1 MLKINRQTDYAVR
14 VVLALAKQG
23 QAARLS
29 SAAIQQE
36 MLIPKAFIGR
46 IVAQLAAAGII
57 ITYPGREG
65 GIQLARAAGQIT
77 LREVVEAFEG
87 RLCISV
93 CLETEGDADC
103 PFISHCPVRSRWGRV
118 QAAMIRE
125 MNSITFDELAA
136 DASPVLLVNPTAF
149 SLV

>member
-23 QAARLS
+23 PAARLS
-29 SAAIQQE
+29 SSAIQQE
-36 MLIPKAFIGR
+36 MLIPKAFMAR
-46 IVAQLAAAGII
+46 IVAQLAAAGLIH
-57 ITYPGREG
+57 TFPGRDG
-65 GIQLARAAGQIT
+65 GIQLGRAAEHIT

-87 RLCISV
+87 RLCISD
-93 CLETEGDADC
+93 CLSTEGDADC
-103 PFISHCPVRSRWGRV
+103 PFLSHCPVRSRWGRV

-136 DASPVLLVNPTAF
+136 DADPVLLVNPTAF
-149 SLV
+149 SFV